1 MTAARNEPPV
11 ALRRL
16 LPAPGELTADELVDE
31 LRPWELAPAQ
41 GRSVRTSR

>member
-16 LPAPGELTADELVDE
+16 LPEPGELTADELVQA
-31 LRPWELAPAQ
+31 LAAVGAGAAPR
-41 GRSVRTSR
+41 GRTSR